1 MSIDAPIDIHGSVEP
16 GFEPVAEAFAGNF
29 ERYGEVG
36 AACAV
41 RVGGEQV
48 VDLWAGIAD
57 PAEGRPYEA
66 DTLQLVFSST
76 KGIVA
81 TAAHLLAQRGELD
94 LDAPVAEVWPEFAA
108 NGKEAITTRWLL
120 SHRSGVIGIDRV
132 LSIEEL
138 VAWDPFT
145 HALAA
150 AAPVWEPGTAHGYH
164 ALSFGH
170 LVGEVIRRVSGVEVG
185 EFVRQHV
192 AGPVGAEF
200 HIGVFDEDLPRVAP
214 LLDFPVGSLSDD
226 PDPTITAI
234 LTPGTPTNRAFM
246 IAPVFPTTFNQ
257 RELLQAQLPAANGCT
272 SARSLARIYGGLV
285 SEVDGVRLLSPEQVD
300 DARALQSE
308 GDDLVMRSGPN
319 RIGSGFFL
327 SDPITPMLGDGS
339 FGHSGLGG
347 SLGCALPE
355 REIGF
360 AYVMNQMSAQVKGD
374 PRSRALLD
382 AVLACT
388 A

>member
-1 MSIDAPIDIHGSVEP
+1 MTVGAAVDVQGSVAP
-16 GFEPVAEAFAGNF
+16 GFEPVAEAFAANF
-29 ERYGEVG
+29 ALHGEVG

-48 VDLWAGIAD
+48 VDLWAGTAD
-57 PAEGRPYEA
+57 PADGRPYEA

-76 KGIVA
+76 KGVVA
-81 TAAHLLAQRGELD
+81 AAAHLLAQRGELD
-94 LDAPVAEVWPEFAA
+94 LDAPVAEVWPEFAE
-108 NGKEAITTRWLL
+108 NGKEAITVRWLL

-132 LSIEEL
+132 LSIDEL

-150 AAPVWEPGTAHGYH
+150 AAPLWEPGTAHGYH

-170 LVGEVIRRVSGVEVG
+170 LVGEVIRRVSGTDVG
-185 EFVRQHV
+185 TFVREQV

-200 HIGVFDEDLPRVAP
+200 HIGVSDDDLPRVAP
-214 LLDFPVGSLSDD
+214 LLDFPPPVPGAEL
-226 PDPTITAI
+226 DPTIAAI

-246 IAPVFPTTFNQ
+246 IAPVVPTTFNQ
-257 RELLQAQLPAANGCT
+257 PDLLRAQLPAANGCT

-285 SEVDGVRLLSPEQVD
+285 SSVDGVRLLSRAQVD
-300 DARALQSE
+300 DARAVQSE

-327 SDPITPMLGDGS
+327 SDPISPMLGEGS